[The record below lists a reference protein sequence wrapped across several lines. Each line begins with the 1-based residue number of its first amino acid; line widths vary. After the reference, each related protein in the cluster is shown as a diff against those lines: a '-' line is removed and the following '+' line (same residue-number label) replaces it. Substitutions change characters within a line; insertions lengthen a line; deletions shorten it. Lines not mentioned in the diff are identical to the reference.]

1 MFRLLL
7 DSNTCILQPNA
18 ISGEIASSGFRFYIK
33 GQNEQTLMMK
43 GGEKRRKRNEHHQRW
58 NESVLSQIYCRDNEK
73 YRPRPNRF
81 PNIANFRLPVNQVTR
96 IHFDTVSKD
105 LQAINRRSLWF
116 CLMRPIQFPLRSI
129 KNKIGFCCVYQILWA
144 FFLDTSCGWIWCLFG
159 LLVKIRFSL
168 K

>member
-43 GGEKRRKRNEHHQRW
+43 GGEKRRKEMNIINDETNPSKAR
-58 NESVLSQIYCRDNEK
+58 

-129 KNKIGFCCVYQILWA
+129 KNKIGFCCVYQIL
-144 FFLDTSCGWIWCLFG
+144 
-159 LLVKIRFSL
+159 
-168 K
+168 